1 MTHAPPDACDV
12 RRPPTQVGKVG
23 GLILGAQTAPQL
35 ALDAAFAGG
44 LLDRPAWAAAARRC
58 QAATSYA
65 IAYQPSPGA
74 ATYGG
79 RFTAAV
85 ELVRGRLGRGCALV
99 LGLLALLVQL
109 VLVLARCWHCCWR
122 CGAGRV

>member
-1 MTHAPPDACDV
+1 M
-12 RRPPTQVGKVG
+12 G
-23 GLILGAQTAPQL
+23 GLVLGAQTAPQL
-35 ALDAAFAGG
+35 AFDAAFAGG

-58 QAATSYA
+58 QQSTSYA

-85 ELVRGRLGRGCALV
+85 ELVRFGAARCCWGLAGRQTGCAL
-99 LGLLALLVQL
+99 LLRLASAAAAAARQVQRL
-109 VLVLARCWHCCWR
+109 D
-122 CGAGRV
+122 